1 VRLGFSLFL
10 DRGGARWTGPFC
22 ATERVGVWGSGSV
35 QRMQRS
41 CWEGIVQSAE
51 GVQLGG
57 SGDSEGG
64 YGLRLEW
71 HEEVRIWGWV
81 MEMRMVVGSRV
92 QTTAREEVKGS

>member
-1 VRLGFSLFL
+1 V
-10 DRGGARWTGPFC
+10 RWTGPFC
-22 ATERVGVWGSGSV
+22 TAGRVGVWGFGSV

-57 SGDSEGG
+57 RGWRR
-64 YGLRLEW
+64 GLRTSAGVGRRGADRE
-71 HEEVRIWGWV
+71 WV

-92 QTTAREEVKGS
+92 RTMAREEAKGS